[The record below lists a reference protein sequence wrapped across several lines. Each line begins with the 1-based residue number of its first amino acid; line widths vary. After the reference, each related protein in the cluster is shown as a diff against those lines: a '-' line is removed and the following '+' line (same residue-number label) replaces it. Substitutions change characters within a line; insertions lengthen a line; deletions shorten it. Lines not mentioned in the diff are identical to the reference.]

1 MHRINFPD
9 STKIERIIAKD
20 RVFKQTTVSD
30 KIKHLF
36 VEQVDRIRCT
46 YEITA
51 QTLNLKSS
59 DQVPKIF
66 IIQISAKTNELSL
79 DVLKTID
86 AAFQVPVIF
95 ELVQNKKIQY
105 VASFRRR
112 SEKDHSKWIHSQY
125 FFSNRIDDEKEQSI
139 PFVLSMEKLYHHL
152 LKQIIPFQVA
162 KEESFSLFIERAA
175 SIEQMQK
182 QADRLLLQVNKE
194 KQYNRRVELNQ
205 EYKKLLVSI
214 EEKQSI
220 LN

>member
-1 MHRINFPD
+1 MHKINFPL
-9 STKIERIIAKD
+9 STKVERIIAKD
-20 RVFKQTTVSD
+20 RIFKQTAVSD

-36 VEQVDRIRCT
+36 VEQVDRIRCI

-66 IIQISAKTNELSL
+66 IIQISSKANELSL
-79 DVLKTID
+79 DILKTID

-95 ELVQNKKIQY
+95 ELVQNKKTQY
-105 VASFRRR
+105 IASYRRR
-112 SEKDHSKWIHSQY
+112 SEMDHRKWIHSQY
-125 FFSNRIDDEKEQSI
+125 FFSDSI
-139 PFVLSMEKLYHHL
+139 NDKNEETVPFVLSMEKLYHHL
-152 LKQIIPFQVA
+152 LKQIIPIQVA

-182 QADRLLLQVNKE
+182 QADRLLLRVNKE

>member
-9 STKIERIIAKD
+9 ITKIDRIIAKD
-20 RVFKQTTVSD
+20 RIFKQVTVSEQ
-30 KIKHLF
+30 KKRLF
-36 VEQVDRIRCT
+36 TEQVDRIRCL

-51 QTLNLKSS
+51 QKLNLKPS

-66 IIQISAKTNELSL
+66 IIQIICKESKL
-79 DVLKTID
+79 DQEIIKTID

-95 ELVQNKKIQY
+95 ELLVNNETQY
-105 VASFRRR
+105 AASFRRR

-125 FFSNRIDDEKEQSI
+125 FFSNRIDDKNEETV
-139 PFVLSMEKLYHHL
+139 PFVLSMESLYHHIL
-152 LKQIIPFQVA
+152 EKIIPYQTAMNEPLNV
-162 KEESFSLFIERAA
+162 FIERAA
-175 SIEQMQK
+175 SIEQMKK
-182 QADRLLLQVNKE
+182 QADTLSQKVNKE

-205 EYKKLLVSI
+205 EYKKLLAAI